1 MDEEVRSQDK
11 FEMCLFGLLSPLF
24 SVLCF
29 CMITDKIKLVRL
41 SLPTKNETDH
51 AIHAMHLTHH
61 TLLLAHYYYNSTYV
75 FS

>member
-1 MDEEVRSQDK
+1 
-11 FEMCLFGLLSPLF
+11 
-24 SVLCF
+24 
-29 CMITDKIKLVRL
+29 L

-61 TLLLAHYYYNSTYV
+61 HTLLLAHYYYNSTYV